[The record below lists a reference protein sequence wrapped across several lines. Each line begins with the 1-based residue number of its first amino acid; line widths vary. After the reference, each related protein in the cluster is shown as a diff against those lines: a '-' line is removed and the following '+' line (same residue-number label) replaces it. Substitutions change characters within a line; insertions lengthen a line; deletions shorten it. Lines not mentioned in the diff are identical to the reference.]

1 MMEEEMVARAILLL
15 AQQNKFCISKY
26 IYTYSL
32 PQVMNTQPEV
42 PQESGLHKCWALTVS
57 VIELI
62 VCSSENE
69 IYDFS
74 TQASIY
80 GCMH

>member
-42 PQESGLHKCWALTVS
+42 PQESGLHKC
-57 VIELI
+57 
-62 VCSSENE
+62 
-69 IYDFS
+69 
-74 TQASIY
+74 
-80 GCMH
+80 